1 MCSYT
6 SWQIDGETMEIVTDF
21 IFSGSKITA
30 DSNCGHEIKGCLL
43 LGRRVMNNLDSILKS
58 RYVTF
63 PTKVHLIK
71 VMVFPVVM
79 YDVRVGLERKLSDKE
94 LIF

>member
-1 MCSYT
+1 MT
-6 SWQIDGETMEIVTDF
+6 
-21 IFSGSKITA
+21 
-30 DSNCGHEIKGCLL
+30 
-43 LGRRVMNNLDSILKS
+43 NLDSILKS

-79 YDVRVGLERKLSDKE
+79 YDVRVGLERKLSTEEIILLNCGVGEDS
-94 LIF
+94 

>member
-43 LGRRVMNNLDSILKS
+43 LGRQGMTNLDNRLKS
-58 RYVTF
+58 THHF
-63 PTKVHLIK
+63 ANK
-71 VMVFPVVM
+71 
-79 YDVRVGLERKLSDKE
+79 
-94 LIF
+94 